1 MKLTL
6 PQQDIY
12 FEQLLFPDEPI
23 YNIGAKISIEGSL
36 NKDIFEQAYVAL
48 IQQHDAY
55 RCFFKGD
62 LNNAEM
68 LFTTEIRPLE
78 YIDFSNKENKD
89 VSVLEFMQKEFK
101 KPFDIENDK
110 FLYRFVLIKVDEK
123 FHYLFSVY
131 HHMITDGWGTSLMF
145 TRLVK
150 NYNEIIENG
159 IVVTEYPYSY
169 ENFISEDENYFNSEN
184 FNNDKQYWTEKFK
197 TLPENLFQKLDSSKT
212 KNTGSRKEFIIKRAK
227 YNELAKLALETKSST
242 FHIILAILY
251 AYFGKKSQNEL
262 VSIGLPVLNRSGAKF
277 KKTVGLFMGVNPLL
291 ISIDEE
297 NTFVE
302 LVEKIKNQLKQDY
315 RHQRFPLGQLVNS
328 LGVFN
333 QKERIF
339 NITLSY
345 EKQDYSSHF
354 KDTITK
360 VVPLSHESERVALAL
375 YIREFNETEDVKIDF
390 DYNLN
395 YFTQESINKVTEYF
409 QTLKEEILNSPN
421 RKVKDLNYLTSSER
435 YQLLHEFND
444 TKVDYP
450 SDKTIVQLFEEQVG
464 RTPENVAV
472 QDSKIKLTYRELKEK
487 SDRVARYLISNLGE
501 NNEPVG
507 VLVDRSAELI
517 VLLLGILKSGK
528 CYIPIDPMLPKER
541 IEYIID
547 HSQASVIVTEEGY
560 LQEFNSIKT
569 GDNNNKSTANF
580 IDKDTLLQFENTQK
594 VDIYNIPKPSDTA
607 YIIYTSGSTGNPK
620 GVEIGHQALI
630 NFLTSIR
637 SKPKVQPQDILYSV
651 TTYSFDISILEYF
664 IPLISGAS
672 VFIASK
678 ETLNN
683 AEQLKAGLENINPT
697 IIQAT
702 PSFYQMLFN
711 AGWNGNKDMKI
722 LCGGDS
728 LNESLAEKLLN
739 HSKEVWNMYG
749 PTETTI
755 WSSTKKIEKPSD
767 ASNIGKPIN
776 NTQIYIVD
784 QHHNLLPQNTVG
796 RIFIAGD
803 GLAKGYYKNETLT
816 QEKIIDNPF
825 STTDKNNLK
834 MYETGDLG
842 KWNEEGEIEFL
853 GRNDFQVKV
862 RGFRIELG
870 EIETKLQEYL
880 NIQQAVADAKEV
892 NGEKVLVAYYTKD
905 NESNIDKTGLREYLQ
920 SKLPEYMVPGFFVEL
935 EAIPLTPN
943 GKIDRKALP
952 SVSGEDLIR
961 REYVAPR
968 NETEQKLVEIWQ
980 QILGIEKVGITDN
993 FFELGGHSLMAGKI
1007 MNTISKELNKE
1018 VSLKHI
1024 FQNQTIESLVK
1035 VFNDDSKEKTIIL
1048 KAGEKEYYALTPDQ
1062 MNIWLAGQ
1070 KEEFSNAYNMYSV
1083 FEIVGDFDKYLLEKS
1098 INGIIQ
1104 ENEVVRTNFIEK
1116 KGGVF
1121 QFIKKEFSFEIDSIE
1136 TTETDFISIIENY
1149 VSQSFN
1155 LETDLL
1161 LKTAIINCNEKKYLV
1176 FLTHHIIV
1184 DGMSLEIILNRLIKI
1199 YVDGESE
1206 KPINSIQF
1214 KDYSE
1219 WFTQNNQS
1227 KENIHKFQSYV
1238 NVKTKVLGGIQANGT
1253 IKNESFQLSQK
1264 EYAQLKEIS
1273 SYNKV
1278 TTFSATLTLLSIVLN
1293 KIYQQSSICLG
1304 TVFSGRNIVQL
1315 EDEIGMFIKTLPL
1328 NLHINEK
1335 ANFGSLAKINQDL
1348 LISLEEKMNLPFTG
1362 NLNGLT
1368 DFLVIYQHSDTQSKS
1383 EVDFGTFKLKKQK
1396 VYSTQSRFPMV
1407 FNFFE
1412 SEGLKC
1418 EVEYNKSIDHKI
1430 AEFIWDKILVLIDWV
1445 FENPNQA
1452 IIETELLTAQE
1463 QQLKSSVDIDFDF

>member
-12 FEQLLFPDEPI
+12 FEQLLFADEPI

-36 NKDIFEQAYVAL
+36 NKDMFERAYVAL

-55 RCFFKGD
+55 RCFLKGD
-62 LNNAEM
+62 LNNTEM
-68 LFTTEIRPLE
+68 LLTTEIRPLE
-78 YIDFSNKENKD
+78 YIDFSNKESKE
-89 VSVLEFMQKEFK
+89 VLVLEFIQKEFK
-101 KPFDIENDK
+101 KSFDVEKDK

-131 HHMITDGWGTSLMF
+131 HHIITDGWGTSLMF

-150 NYNEIIENG
+150 NYNETLENG

-169 ENFISEDENYFNSEN
+169 ENFISEDENYFNSED
-184 FNNDKQYWTEKFK
+184 FNGDKQYWTEKFK

-212 KNTGSRKEFIIKRAK
+212 RNTSSRKEFIIKRAK
-227 YNELAKLALETKSST
+227 YNELTKLALETKSST
-242 FHIILAILY
+242 FHIVLAILY
-251 AYFGKKSQNEL
+251 AYLGKKSQNEL

-297 NTFVE
+297 NTFFE

-375 YIREFNETEDVKIDF
+375 YIREFDETEDVKIDF

-395 YFTQESINKVTEYF
+395 YFIKESINKVTKHF
-409 QTLKEEILNSPN
+409 QTLMEEVLKSPN

-435 YQLLHEFND
+435 DQLLHEFND
-444 TKVDYP
+444 TKVDYL
-450 SDKTIVQLFEEQVG
+450 SDETIVELFEQQVEK
-464 RTPENVAV
+464 TPENIALI
-472 QDSKIKLTYRELKEK
+472 DSEVKLSYKELEEK
-487 SDRVARYLISNLGE
+487 SDRVASYLVSNLGK
-501 NNEPVG
+501 NKEPVG

-547 HSQASVIVTEEGY
+547 HSQASVIITEEMF
-560 LQEFNSIKT
+560 LQEFNSIKIA
-569 GDNNNKSTANF
+569 DNKNKSTANF
-580 IDKDTLLQFENTQK
+580 ITKDKLLQFENIQE
-594 VDIYNIPKPSDTA
+594 VDIHNIPKPSDTA

-620 GVEIGHQALI
+620 GVEIGHQALT

-637 SKPKVQPQDILYSV
+637 SKPKVEPQDILYSV
-651 TTYSFDISILEYF
+651 TTYSFDISILEF
-664 IPLISGAS
+664 FTPLISGAS

-683 AEQLKAGLENINPT
+683 TEQLKAELENINPT

-711 AGWNGNKDMKI
+711 AGWNGNKDLKI

-728 LNESLAEKLLN
+728 LNRLLAEKLLN

-767 ASNIGKPIN
+767 ASKIGKPIN
-776 NTQIYIVD
+776 NTQIYIID
-784 QHHNLLPQNTVG
+784 KHHNLLPQNIVG

-816 QEKIIDNPF
+816 EEKFIDSPF

-870 EIETKLQEYL
+870 EIETKLQEYP
-880 NIQQAVADAKEV
+880 NIKQAVADAKEV
-892 NGEKVLVAYYTKD
+892 NGEKVLLVYYTKD

-935 EAIPLTPN
+935 ETIPLTPN
-943 GKIDRKALP
+943 GKIDRNALP
-952 SVSGEDLIR
+952 SVTGEDLIR

-980 QILGIEKVGITDN
+980 QTLGIEKIGITDN
-993 FFELGGHSLMAGKI
+993 FFELGGHSLAAGKI

-1018 VSLKHI
+1018 VSLKQI

-1035 VFNDDSKEKTIIL
+1035 VFNDDSKEKTIIT
-1048 KAGEKEYYALTPDQ
+1048 KAREKEFYALTPDQ

-1070 KEEFSNAYNMYSV
+1070 KEELSNAYNMYSV
-1083 FEIVGDFDKYLLEKS
+1083 FEVEGSFDNLLLEKY
-1098 INGIIQ
+1098 IKKIIQ
-1104 ENEVVRTNFIEK
+1104 EHEIVRTNFIEK
-1116 KGGVF
+1116 EGEIF
-1121 QFIKKEFSFEIDSIE
+1121 QLIKKEFGFEIDSIDTSE
-1136 TTETDFISIIENY
+1136 ANFVSVIENY
-1149 VSQSFN
+1149 VFQSFN
-1155 LETDLL
+1155 LERDLL

-1184 DGMSLEIILNRLIKI
+1184 DGMSLEIILNRLIELYNGKA
-1199 YVDGESE
+1199 
-1206 KPINSIQF
+1206 INVTNGIQF

-1219 WFTQNNQS
+1219 WLFTQNNQS
-1227 KENIHKFQSYV
+1227 KENIWDI
-1238 NVKTKVLGGIQANGT
+1238 NVKTKVLGNVQANGT
-1253 IKNESFQLSQK
+1253 IKNINFQLSPE
-1264 EYAQLKEIS
+1264 EYDKLKQIS
-1273 SYNKV
+1273 ELNKV
-1278 TTFSATLTLLSIVLN
+1278 TTFSIVLTLLSTALN
-1293 KIYQQSSICLG
+1293 KIYQQNSICLG
-1304 TVFSGRNIVQL
+1304 TVFSGRNNVQL
-1315 EDEIGMFIKTLPL
+1315 EDAIGMFIKTLPL
-1328 NLHINEK
+1328 NLHINEN
-1335 ANFGSLAKINQDL
+1335 ANFASLAKINQDS
-1348 LISLEEKMNLPFTG
+1348 IIALEEQMNLPFTG
-1362 NLNGLT
+1362 NLNKIT
-1368 DFLVIYQHSDTQSKS
+1368 DFLVIYQHSDTLSKS

-1396 VYSTQSRFPMV
+1396 EYSTQYRFPMV

-1418 EVEYNKSIDHKI
+1418 EVEYSESIDLKI
-1430 AEFIWDKILVLIDWV
+1430 IELIWDKILVLINWV

-1463 QQLKSSVDIDFDF
+1463 QQLKSSVDVDFDF